1 MAFNFCFT
9 ATYPDNSEDKMRVCA
24 QSYKRLNKIVE
35 GSFAEVI
42 KHRREQNNQRPQS
55 KWPFQEE

>member
-55 KWPFQEE
+55 K